1 MKNNFAP
8 YNYDFSEDEHQKSIT
23 FQFERKEIMK
33 KLILSLF
40 ILLFHTI
47 FSQQKIPKQETKIAD
62 QYQSKQPQDLS
73 VPPPPKVTFPAH
85 FPSGN
90 RAFLKKID
98 ENIDKEKLQDI
109 GENLNTEIILKI
121 DQQGNVLNISTF
133 GKNENFNKEVKAAAT
148 KSTQNIKWTAGKN
161 SQGEKVID
169 IVKIPYRFKNF

>member
-1 MKNNFAP
+1 MMTLKKMNF
-8 YNYDFSEDEHQKSIT
+8 KKLIT

-33 KLILSLF
+33 KLILLLF
-40 ILLFHTI
+40 ILLFHTV
-47 FSQQKIPKQETKIAD
+47 FSQQKIQKQETKTAD
-62 QYQSKQPQDLS
+62 RYQSKQPQDLS
-73 VPPPPKVTFPAH
+73 VPPPPRVTFPAH

-98 ENIDKEKLQDI
+98 GNIDKEKLQDI

-133 GKNENFNKEVKAAAT
+133 GKNETFNKEVKAAAA

>member
-1 MKNNFAP
+1 MK
-8 YNYDFSEDEHQKSIT
+8 Q
-23 FQFERKEIMK
+23 
-33 KLILSLF
+33 LILLFSLF
-40 ILLFHTI
+40 IFNII
-47 FSQQKIPKQETKIAD
+47 FSQKIQTKQETKIVD
-62 QYQSKQPQDLS
+62 RHQSKQPQDLS
-73 VPPPPKVTFPAH
+73 VPPPPRVTFPAH

-133 GKNENFNKEVKAAAT
+133 GKNETFNKEVKAAAT

-169 IVKIPYRFKNF
+169 IVKIPYRFKDL

>member
-1 MKNNFAP
+1 MK
-8 YNYDFSEDEHQKSIT
+8 Q
-23 FQFERKEIMK
+23 
-33 KLILSLF
+33 LILLFSLF
-40 ILLFHTI
+40 IFNII
-47 FSQQKIPKQETKIAD
+47 FSQKIQTKQETKIAD
-62 QYQSKQPQDLS
+62 RHQSKQPQDQS
-73 VPPPPKVTFPAH
+73 VPPPPRVTFPAH

-121 DQQGNVLNISTF
+121 DQQGNILNISTF
-133 GKNENFNKEVKAAAT
+133 GKNETFNKEVKAAAT

-169 IVKIPYRFKNF
+169 IVKIPYRFKDL

>member
-1 MKNNFAP
+1 
-8 YNYDFSEDEHQKSIT
+8 
-23 FQFERKEIMK
+23 MK
-33 KLILSLF
+33 KIFCILTILSF
-40 ILLFHTI
+40 TMF
-47 FSQQKIPKQETKIAD
+47 FYQKQETKIVD
-62 QYQSKQPQDLS
+62 RYQSKQPQDQS
-73 VPPPPKVTFPAH
+73 VPPPPRVTFPAH

-121 DQQGNVLNISTF
+121 DQQGNVLNISIF
-133 GKNENFNKEVKAAAT
+133 GKNETFNKEVKAAAT

-169 IVKIPYRFKNF
+169 IVKIPYRFKDL